1 MRLGAK
7 HQNQREVV
15 FSNFAG
21 GLNTSSNLD
30 GLAENQLADALNVE
44 VDTANGRLKTVAGTV
59 DLLDFENIFA
69 GIYDEINDRLLLI
82 KDDKSVYEVNL
93 NTNKVIGKVGTL
105 SGDMYP
111 ISTRWENGVLLASG
125 GKLQYFNGTEL
136 VTIADSPICT
146 SVYVRAGRV
155 LVTDENNVRYSGVGD
170 ETNWTEDTGDDSSA
184 KFVEIGYKDG
194 GKLFTMINLSS
205 DVLLIKDNRRLYRLS
220 GEYPNWSLSEVS
232 RNVDVRDR
240 LGVCAIA
247 DSVFVLGRN
256 EVQSIQT
263 TNAYGDMKPAD
274 MSPLIAREI
283 QSLPAN
289 TMLRYLPS
297 LNQIWA
303 IAGADVMV
311 FDLRVQNWYKRQFN
325 SPLVDAIPV
334 GEEVL
339 ILKKDRVAK
348 LDARSFYDDG
358 MPLHWWWQARRL
370 LSYNEFFLKRV
381 QVSYTPIDRKLSTG
395 NIRVGGVTIS
405 LPAIDDKNS
414 KRRYLASPSALIYR
428 NKDSV
433 FSNPN
438 PIFNRPT
445 ILVESRNVYRH
456 KFLDIKGS
464 GSGGGIIFNEII
476 MTLAEV

>member
-170 ETNWTEDTGDDSSA
+170 N
-184 KFVEIGYKDG
+184 
-194 GKLFTMINLSS
+194 
-205 DVLLIKDNRRLYRLS
+205 
-220 GEYPNWSLSEVS
+220 
-232 RNVDVRDR
+232 
-240 LGVCAIA
+240 
-247 DSVFVLGRN
+247 
-256 EVQSIQT
+256 
-263 TNAYGDMKPAD
+263 
-274 MSPLIAREI
+274 
-283 QSLPAN
+283 
-289 TMLRYLPS
+289 
-297 LNQIWA
+297 
-303 IAGADVMV
+303 
-311 FDLRVQNWYKRQFN
+311 
-325 SPLVDAIPV
+325 
-334 GEEVL
+334 
-339 ILKKDRVAK
+339 
-348 LDARSFYDDG
+348 
-358 MPLHWWWQARRL
+358 
-370 LSYNEFFLKRV
+370 
-381 QVSYTPIDRKLSTG
+381 
-395 NIRVGGVTIS
+395 
-405 LPAIDDKNS
+405 
-414 KRRYLASPSALIYR
+414 
-428 NKDSV
+428 
-433 FSNPN
+433 
-438 PIFNRPT
+438 
-445 ILVESRNVYRH
+445 
-456 KFLDIKGS
+456 
-464 GSGGGIIFNEII
+464 
-476 MTLAEV
+476 